1 HAAVHAHRGGGG
13 QGAAPAPEPGQL
25 RGAVHRPAVRPG
37 LPQLDQDCGGLH
49 RAVPADRLPDGL
61 LHRAD
66 EAGHPQHR
74 ADGGGAAVVDLVPD
88 PGLRLDRHPRRQR
101 HPQPLPAV
109 DRAGRRAAAH
119 PLHPAGGLHRHRLL
133 LPAVHDPAAVR
144 QPGEARPPP
153 AGGRLRPRCAA
164 VEGVRAHHPAAV
176 ALGHHRRLHAGDDP
190 DRGRVRDPGDARR
203 PGHADDRPGA
213 VGRVLQ
219 QPRLAGGLGGGDRD
233 AAPAAG
239 ADPGLQPLPAAH
251 PGGPAGMNDSLGM
264 RMLRWAV
271 LVLGFAFLYLPIVL
285 LVVYS
290 FNSSRLATVWAGF
303 SVKWYGELMRDRQ
316 MLDAA
321 WVSLRIAFW
330 TATAATVI
338 GTLGAMV
345 MTRFRRFPG
354 KTLFGALVT

>member
-1 HAAVHAHRGGGG
+1 
-13 QGAAPAPEPGQL
+13 
-25 RGAVHRPAVRPG
+25 
-37 LPQLDQDCGGLH
+37 
-49 RAVPADRLPDGL
+49 
-61 LHRAD
+61 
-66 EAGHPQHR
+66 PQHR
-74 ADGGGAAVVDLVPD
+74 TNGGGAAVVDLVPD

-101 HPQPLPAV
+101 HPQPVPAV
-109 DRAGRRAAAH
+109 DRPGRCAAAD

-133 LPAVHDPAAVR
+133 LPAFHDPAAVR
-144 QPGEARPPP
+144 QPGEAGQPP
-153 AGGRLRPRCAA
+153 ARGRLRPRRAA

-176 ALGHHRRLHAGDDP
+176 AFGHRRRLHAGDDP
-190 DRGRVRDPGDARR
+190 DRGRVRDPGNAGW
-203 PGHADDRPGA
+203 PGHADDRPRA

-233 AAPAAG
+233 AAPVAG
-239 ADPGLQPLPAAH
+239 ADPHLRPIPAADA
-251 PGGPAGMNDSLGM
+251 GGAAGMNTPLGL

-271 LVLGFAFLYLPIVL
+271 LVLGFAFLFLPIVL

-330 TATAATVI
+330 TATAATVV
-338 GTLGAMV
+338 GTLGVMV